1 VKRNILQLNIEI
13 ARIFPEDFML
23 ILLFLLKMEKIG
35 IFDTKS
41 GRTAEDSKQ
50 KAEALQKYIKEQNEK
65 YNKKLWGGI
74 VVPKNDSFRYNSQD
88 KYQFNETNLGED
100 LGFFGF

>member
-1 VKRNILQLNIEI
+1 MFIGKFSND
-13 ARIFPEDFML
+13 RIKKL
-23 ILLFLLKMEKIG
+23 
-35 IFDTKS
+35 S

-50 KAEALQKYIKEQNEK
+50 KAEALAKYIKEQHEK
-65 YNKKLWGGI
+65 HNKKLWGGI

-100 LGFFGF
+100 WDFLSFS

>member
-1 VKRNILQLNIEI
+1 
-13 ARIFPEDFML
+13 ML

-50 KAEALQKYIKEQNEK
+50 KAEALAKYIKEQNEK
-65 YNKKLWGGI
+65 HNKKLWGGI

-100 LGFFGF
+100 WDFLNFN